1 MLPLH
6 HRPIFGGNGE
16 IRTHGAFRHDSFQD
30 CCLKPDSATFPN
42 LVADAGLEPTT
53 GAYET
58 PEIPLL

>member
-1 MLPLH
+1 
-6 HRPIFGGNGE
+6 
-16 IRTHGAFRHDSFQD
+16 
-30 CCLKPDSATFPN
+30 